1 MWAKAAKWIAKFDE
15 GVITALDADGY
26 PVSVRQ
32 TGLPYDA
39 PSGTMPVVLP
49 EALGAVPGPANLL
62 CHSHDDDLWS
72 LRAIQVSGR
81 LERHAEG
88 FRFVTT
94 RFEPPSDLRALFGMN
109 RSMKAYLARR
119 NLPVPV
125 VDFATVARMQANA
138 RRIREGSR

>member
-1 MWAKAAKWIAKFDE
+1 MWAKAAKWIGKFDE

-72 LRAIQVSGR
+72 LRAIQVQ
-81 LERHAEG
+81 AA
-88 FRFVTT
+88 
-94 RFEPPSDLRALFGMN
+94 PSSRSSKWR
-109 RSMKAYLARR
+109 RSMLVSLR
-119 NLPVPV
+119 NTPTHA
-125 VDFATVARMQANA
+125 ATQRGPPTIA
-138 RRIREGSR
+138 